1 MAKKKTLPFHIKHNM
16 KEYRLPVDAF
26 LEEKHKG
33 IKFFAKDDAD
43 ALLYAKKVG
52 GGYAKL
58 GTDGKYFHEK
68 GDEY

>member
-1 MAKKKTLPFHIKHNM
+1 M

-58 GTDGKYFHEK
+58 GTDCKYFHEK
-68 GDEY
+68 GEEY